1 MNLTSARTTFVYD
14 AVGNVLQKWH
24 QGSDPITMAYDA
36 AQRLVTSMDGPTLV
50 TFTYDASGNLTNE
63 NRGGVQT
70 SYSYDN
76 ENRLAVQTDPD
87 GSKTTMTYQPDG
99 LRRSRRTPSVLTT
112 FVWDGADYLQE
123 RS

>member
-1 MNLTSARTTFVYD
+1 MKMVN
-14 AVGNVLQKWH
+14 
-24 QGSDPITMAYDA
+24 GSRLYETGRFAWR
-36 AQRLVTSMDGPTLV
+36 QRPV

-99 LRRSRRTPSVLTT
+99 LRRTRRTPSVLTT
-112 FVWDGADYLQE
+112 FVWDGTDYLQE